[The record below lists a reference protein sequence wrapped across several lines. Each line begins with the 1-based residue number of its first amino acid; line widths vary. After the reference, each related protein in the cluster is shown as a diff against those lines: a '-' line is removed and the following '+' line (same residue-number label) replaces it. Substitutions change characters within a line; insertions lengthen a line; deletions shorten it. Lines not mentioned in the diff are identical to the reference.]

1 MKRKFTQCIML
12 LLAFVF
18 TIPQSYA
25 VEYELSVNTTAD
37 WKQSVA
43 NAMAN
48 SIMKSSPYIYMTAA
62 ATDDKIFTVPASS
75 VTSDYPTATVNST
88 TYHITQGYL
97 FSKDGQEYWSG
108 GTKESAFKW
117 QTSGTYLYLGPAIAS
132 DDAGTLW
139 IGSRRSSSAPSSV
152 PWGMR
157 PKAVTYY
164 IERPKNASGGN
175 RAGIDLSGE
184 TYLARADLMSAY
196 GDGIN
201 ANSVGYL
208 WFAPN
213 NQSVVECFVI
223 KEGKLS
229 KRMTFPSPKAVE
241 SNRLYIKQFAPNRF
255 LWAPCGGKLYVGTSN
270 ASTVENST
278 TITWVEKNLNVVRHG
293 ATAFVLNGHEVIA
306 YSSSTTNV
314 TLYDLTDDKAIGTI
328 TPFTTESSIG
338 TISHSLDAKVSG
350 NTASLYVY
358 VPEQGAAKYTITATE
373 VTEYTDPVSSL
384 TASLK
389 FVVSDK
395 VATQYATL
403 TWKAPSSNASHVT
416 GYKIYRGDTEIATV
430 GNDVLT
436 YTDTEV
442 LTATTTYKV
451 IPTYDSNTVGTDVT
465 ATITPHTFK
474 APKNLT
480 VTAYDGYARAQIQ
493 WEKAENDP
501 SGIKIRYDLYRDEV
515 LYADNLARIA
525 FMDTKIPEG
534 THSYRV
540 ESVYYIDNDGDG
552 EYTDEIARL
561 SVGPVSTEI
570 QDIEEQLVNYT
581 LEVVYNHT
589 MWDIWD
595 AGNANGV
602 KWYEMGCY
610 NFNPTLQAENS
621 SGKQSY
627 VDAEHY
633 RQGALVTDKN
643 GKKWWYIAQK
653 STTWDLDL
661 KPDYE
666 GEHGAGILKISAEDA
681 DLKIGGTP
689 TYYKGAELPIVMK
702 NGQTVGIAADDEG
715 NIFVR
720 GHTGETGYGDYMNFT
735 KPLSKGIIYTPD
747 FSKGYEV
754 DLSSVDFSPER
765 TAQGYGSEAG
775 ETFRTDYYRL
785 SGKLISEGKAY
796 LYGSASHSRTMT
808 VVELKYDS
816 STDKVTVGE
825 VYQYTPTAYSSNGK
839 EIPLDAGSENY
850 AFPIEGVSTGIGSL
864 GHIYQRRSNGYF
876 YVPEGTTT
884 ENSHTDVLTTYGKIA
899 NAGGTT
905 VRMVNDEGA
914 TQLFL
919 IAPESFYSQNI
930 GSFSV
935 NVVTDNDFT
944 TGIVPVANM
953 NQTDIIPNG
962 EITNVN
968 GNWLFA
974 EYDATDECIY
984 IYQYVPGTRIA
995 KYRLYGAVSYY
1006 SVPPVLDIKTVYHE
1020 EEGDIT
1026 NFQATCTWKTPEDY
1040 TGTGDYVI
1048 CHYEVN
1054 LLDNKNRVLDTRIV
1068 DADTITATYI
1078 PGSDIIKEYTLTFE
1092 CLSDITDQSV
1102 STGGTSANYFVDDDT
1117 KYTVEV
1123 TAVYNSKI
1131 AEDAGIIGGL
1141 RRSATQTA
1149 QAEHAYVTTPP
1160 VPTIDIYKGTSGGS
1174 TGVYRIEIGLET
1186 PLDSDEKVSHY
1197 ELYYTRKK
1205 VDWNTPDAST
1215 ASGFAETEVTEQ
1227 MTDFILVT
1235 TGKARSVT
1243 LTEGQDVIPGNI
1255 VRNGQ
1260 SGYYL
1265 EGTDG
1270 TNNYGYSQNPSYAVY
1285 FYDSNVDMW
1294 TEYDNDPTTWTYTVK
1309 AVYADD
1315 NALLRKTT
1323 EESVTVTP
1331 GSFTPTDV
1339 DEIADEIAGLNAYP
1353 IPADTELTVQSG
1365 QTIEQIIILSTT
1377 GAEVKRIDGNGEL
1390 KMTIDVEDL
1399 ASGYYFLKVNNL
1411 PVMKIVK
1418 K

>member
-1 MKRKFTQCIML
+1 MKSKLTTRLIL
-12 LLAFVF
+12 LLALLWAV
-18 TIPQSYA
+18 PQLNA
-25 VEYELSVNTTAD
+25 QEYKITVNTTPDWVNNFSGKDEAD
-37 WKQSVA
+37 FPSVSAKGMAIGLNGLIITHEPAGSDVIEGTSIKPLYRIGNGILNKFTSGYTNTDDNYPAKGALVA
-43 NAMAN
+43 NDAN
-48 SIMKSSPYIYMTAA
+48 NNIIY
-62 ATDDKIFTVPASS
+62 F
-75 VTSDYPTATVNST
+75 
-88 TYHITQGYL
+88 
-97 FSKDGQEYWSG
+97 
-108 GTKESAFKW
+108 
-117 QTSGTYLYLGPAIAS
+117 
-132 DDAGTLW
+132 
-139 IGSRRSSSAPSSV
+139 
-152 PWGMR
+152 
-157 PKAVTYY
+157 
-164 IERPKNASGGN
+164 
-175 RAGIDLSGE
+175 
-184 TYLARADLMSAY
+184 
-196 GDGIN
+196 N
-201 ANSVGYL
+201 ANSFGGKITRVQVFKATDAANTSLASGLSKVNKTTNVSILGTPHFIWAEGNCYDGTGYV
-208 WFAPN
+208 WYVQN
-213 NQSVVECFVI
+213 NADKAVRVTITNGILQTNTYECALKDATGNAINLGNNGPHFV
-223 KEGKLS
+223 KKYGEGKLFIQ
-229 KRMTFPSPKAVE
+229 KRSGALYDVAVTGTEGICTPISISNVNIAASNGADLVEFKGHKLLFVSP
-241 SNRLYIKQFAPNRF
+241 YD
-255 LWAPCGGKLYVGTSN
+255 GTS
-270 ASTVENST
+270 
-278 TITWVEKNLNVVRHG
+278 K
-293 ATAFVLNGHEVIA
+293 
-306 YSSSTTNV
+306 YSSKIQV
-314 TLYDLTDDKAIGTI
+314 YDLTDDKKLLAEIDEFKMTDNWAQNSSSFGIWMRAI
-328 TPFTTESSIG
+328 PNSSNN
-338 TISHSLDAKVSG
+338 LD
-350 NTASLYVY
+350 LYTY
-358 VPEQGAAKYTITATE
+358 CPGFGAAKYTITATE
-373 VTEYTDPVSSL
+373 VKEYTDPVSSL

-389 FVVSDK
+389 FVVADK

-430 GNDVLT
+430 GSDVLT
-436 YTDTEV
+436 YTDAEV
-442 LTATTTYKV
+442 LTAATTYKV

-570 QDIEEQLVNYT
+570 KDIDEQLVNYT

-589 MWDIWD
+589 MWDIWE

-735 KPLSKGIIYTPD
+735 KPLSKGVIYTPD
-747 FSKGYEV
+747 MSKAYEV

-765 TAQGYGSEAG
+765 TAQGYGNNAG
-775 ETFRTDYYRL
+775 ETLRTDYYRL

-796 LYGSASHSRTMT
+796 LYGAASHSRTMT

-816 STDKVTVGE
+816 SADKVTVGE

-884 ENSHTDVLTTYGKIA
+884 ANSHSDVLTTYGKIA

-905 VRMVNDEGA
+905 VRMINDEGA

-974 EYDATDECIY
+974 EYDAEEECIY

-1040 TGTGDYVI
+1040 TGEGDYVI

-1078 PGSDIIKEYTLTFE
+1078 PGSDKIKEYTLTFE
-1092 CLSDITDQSV
+1092 CLSDITDQSI

-1131 AEDAGIIGGL
+1131 AEDAGMIGGL

-1215 ASGFAETEVTEQ
+1215 ASGFAETEVTER
-1227 MTDFILVT
+1227 MTDFVLVT

-1243 LTEGQDVIPGNI
+1243 LTEGQDVIPGNV

-1270 TNNYGYSQNPSYAVY
+1270 TNNYGYSQSPSYAVY

-1353 IPADTELTVQSG
+1353 IPAETELTVQSG
-1365 QTIEQIIILSTT
+1365 QSIEQVIILSTT
-1377 GAEVKRIDGNGEL
+1377 GAEVKRIDGNGEM

-1411 PVMKIVK
+1411 PMIKIIVK
-1418 K
+1418 